1 MKRPSAEKKHIAN
14 ENDLALG
21 KQNYILMLVGF
32 GIIILGFIL
41 MIGDEDIYDF
51 RKTVLATV
59 VVIFGFLFE
68 IYAIMK
74 KPNKKDHTNEL

>member
-1 MKRPSAEKKHIAN
+1 MKRPSAEKNTMASEN
-14 ENDLALG
+14 ELALG

-51 RKTVLATV
+51 RKTVLATI

-74 KPNKKDHTNEL
+74 RPKNNNNITVE